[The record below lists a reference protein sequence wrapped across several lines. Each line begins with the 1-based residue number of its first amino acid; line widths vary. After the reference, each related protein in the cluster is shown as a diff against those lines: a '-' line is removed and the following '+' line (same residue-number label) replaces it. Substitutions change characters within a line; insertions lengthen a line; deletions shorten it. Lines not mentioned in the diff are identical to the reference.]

1 MSNYK
6 LYGEKLIENDSTLN
20 KFTESLLKGLIS
32 DDLKNQYNKFLT
44 NEENNFEEMLEDLL
58 SESLIDDISRTDI
71 NYEELLEKY
80 STSIGEV
87 LFKMENNGYDIKNFP
102 ITFFGEHSKDTFE
115 YLITGYIISSLNE
128 KWIKNII
135 IPEENK

>member
-1 MSNYK
+1 MRNYK
-6 LYGEKLIENDSTLN
+6 LYGEKLIENDSALD
-20 KFTESLLKGLIS
+20 KFAKSLLKGVVT
-32 DDLKNQYNKFLT
+32 DDLKSQYNKFLS
-44 NEENNFEEMLEDLL
+44 NKENNFEEMLDDLL
-58 SESLIDDISRTDI
+58 SESLTDDISRTDI

-80 STSIGEV
+80 SSSIGEV
-87 LFKMENNGYDIKNFP
+87 LFKMENNGYDIKNFS

-128 KWIKNII
+128 EWIKNII